1 MIEEESKEIQTEE
14 PVLDANE
21 SIEAPQE
28 VVEPKKE
35 KKAKKPKSKA
45 RKIIEWVLTGFFLAI
60 FAVVMVGQIQ
70 GMVDRKNHYGQQIR
84 LGFATF
90 VVQTTSMEPEIKKG
104 SAIVTFL
111 EDVESIYKRYQKHE
125 KIDLTFVTNGVPDND
140 FTKPANEQYK
150 DRVYLDGVPITHRLQ
165 EMKPNNSAESGVTGK
180 YIMVLAGIYEGE
192 QAAKDSQGRI
202 CQYQV
207 ITEKQLIGVVITN
220 SPFLGGAFNFI
231 GSPFGLL
238 ALLLIPAFYLVI
250 TSVLDIFKAYKDPEE
265 EGVSSKSASTDSG
278 NEKGT
283 AELSEEDKKRLNEE
297 LLKEMMEKRKGGG
310 K

>member
-1 MIEEESKEIQTEE
+1 MIEEESKELQIEE
-14 PVLDANE
+14 PVFEANE
-21 SIEAPQE
+21 SSEEPKQE
-28 VVEPKKE
+28 VVEPKKD

-45 RKIIEWVLTGFFLAI
+45 RKIVEWVLTGFFLAI

-90 VVQTTSMEPEIKKG
+90 VVQTTSMEPEIKKD
-104 SAIVTFL
+104 SAIVTYL
-111 EDVESIYKRYQKHE
+111 ESVESIYKRYQKGE
-125 KIDLTFVTNGVPDND
+125 TIDLTFVTNGVPDNE
-140 FTKPANEQYK
+140 FTKPSNPQYTT
-150 DRVYLDGVPITHRLQ
+150 RVYLDGVPITHRLQ
-165 EMKPNNSAESGVTGK
+165 EMKPNDSSQSGVTGK
-180 YIMVLAGIYEGE
+180 YIMIIAGINEGD
-192 QAAKDSQGRI
+192 QAAKGADGKI

-207 ITEKQLIGVVITN
+207 ITEKQLIGVVVTN
-220 SPFLGGAFNFI
+220 SAFLGGAFKFI

-250 TSVLDIFKAYKDPEE
+250 TSVLDIFKAYKEPEE
-265 EGVSSKSASTDSG
+265 EGASSTGATNNSG
-278 NEKGT
+278 EKGT
-283 AELSEEDKKRLNEE
+283 AELSEEDKKRLKEE